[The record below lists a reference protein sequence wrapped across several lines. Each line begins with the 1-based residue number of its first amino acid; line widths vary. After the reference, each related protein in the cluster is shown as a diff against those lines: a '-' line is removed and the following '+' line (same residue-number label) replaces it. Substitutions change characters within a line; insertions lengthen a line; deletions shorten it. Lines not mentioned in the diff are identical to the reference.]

1 MGILLVLL
9 ESHSETPCLC
19 LWLPWFSLCFPL
31 VVSEF
36 QFLNESLWSIY
47 LVIYPK
53 ATEPTDH
60 ELKSLKLWVK
70 SPCKLKNVLGT
81 ESGHSYLTSSSGKPR
96 LVTSQLDEQI
106 NQEGLWHRID
116 QYPWHNP
123 DAIMSWGFL
132 YLKFQPYSFLSSFL
146 GLPQPVASNDFTF
159 RQWTQTEPQD
169 PRGQVYHSNGPIP
182 GTNGC

>member
-1 MGILLVLL
+1 MLSSQVL
-9 ESHSETPCLC
+9 P
-19 LWLPWFSLCFPL
+19 
-31 VVSEF
+31 VIM
-36 QFLNESLWSIY
+36 IY

-106 NQEGLWHRID
+106 NQEGLWHRIRK
-116 QYPWHNP
+116 QE
-123 DAIMSWGFL
+123 I
-132 YLKFQPYSFLSSFL
+132 
-146 GLPQPVASNDFTF
+146 PQRGVAKEIFGCGP
-159 RQWTQTEPQD
+159 REVQD
-169 PRGQVYHSNGPIP
+169 TSCVSRSRGQVVQTGAEQVIQGLIYFRFQKDSDRLSYVRPHGNHRERLSEIRGE
-182 GTNGC
+182 